1 MKLCYII
8 SKSYERLIPM
18 IIDFHTHIFPD
29 KIAAQTIS
37 ALAEKG
43 NTKPY
48 GKATLDDIRATMK
61 TAGVDYS
68 VILPVATSPKQVAS
82 INRMAAEINGTDGI
96 IYAGAIHPQCENV
109 EEILD
114 GIKEAGLS
122 VIKIHPD
129 YQGERFDS
137 PSYIKIMSE
146 AAKRGLVT
154 VTHAGIDVGYPDDV
168 HCSPDMV
175 LNVLDELKG
184 VIDNKLVLA
193 HMGGCDLPDEV
204 LEKLAGK
211 PVYFDTSF
219 VLDRYEFG
227 CREIILKHG
236 FDRILFATD
245 YPWSDVKKFI
255 GIING
260 FGFTQEETEK
270 IFYKNALKLIKG

>member
-1 MKLCYII
+1 MCYNTIEYVG
-8 SKSYERLIPM
+8 KADYM
-18 IIDFHTHIFPD
+18 IVDFHTHIFPD
-29 KIAAQTIS
+29 KIAAQTVS

-48 GKATLDDIRATMK
+48 GKATLDDIRNTMK
-61 TAGVDYS
+61 NSGVDYS

-96 IYAGAIHPQCENV
+96 IYAGAIHPQCEYI

-114 GIKEAGLS
+114 GIKQNGLS

-137 PSYIKIMSE
+137 PAYIRIMAE
-146 AAKRGLVT
+146 AAKRGIVT
-154 VTHAGIDVGYPDDV
+154 VTHAGVDIGYPDDV

-184 VIDNKLVLA
+184 IIDDKLVLA

-204 LEKLAGK
+204 LEKLIGK

-219 VLDRYEFG
+219 VLDRYEEK
-227 CREIILKHG
+227 CREIIMKHG
-236 FDRILFATD
+236 FDRILLATD
-245 YPWSDVKKFI
+245 YPWSDVKKFVE
-255 GIING
+255 IIKG
-260 FGFTQEETEK
+260 FGFTEEENEK